1 MNLSEIGFH
10 LLRPLLEH
18 SDAERAHGLT
28 LAALQWL
35 PVNQA
40 EISNDLLAARF
51 FNIQFPN
58 PVGLAAG
65 FDKNGLVIDQMLSL
79 GFGFVEAGTTTPLP
93 QVGNAKPRLFRLAE
107 DDAVINRMGFNNQGH
122 DAMHAALMNRTR
134 GGIVGVNLGANR
146 DSPDR
151 FSDYAKGVAQFAAV
165 ADYLTINISS
175 PNTPGLRDMQARDDL
190 DHLLNLIA
198 KTQNSISRRAPILL
212 KLAPDLSPDNM
223 SDIANVCFDRVD
235 GVIIG
240 NTTLG
245 RDGLRSPLAGEAG
258 GLSGRP
264 LYDLSTVQLAQF
276 YQLTQGRIPLIG
288 VGGICDAASA
298 WIKICAGASLL
309 QLYTALVY
317 AGPALVPKIV
327 SGLAAIVA
335 QNGLQSYS
343 DAIGVHA
350 KEIADG
356 YIPHHTSITKG
367 VQAHSG

>member
-1 MNLSEIGFH
+1 MSLPDIGFR
-10 LLRPLLEH
+10 LLRPLLKRC
-18 SDAERAHGLT
+18 DAERAHGMT
-28 LAALQWL
+28 LAALKLL

-40 EISNDLLAARF
+40 VVSDERMAASF

-65 FDKNGLVIDQMLSL
+65 FDKNGAVIDQMLSL

-93 QVGNAKPRLFRLAE
+93 QIGNAKPRLFRLAE
-107 DDAVINRMGFNNQGH
+107 DEAVINRMGFNNVGH
-122 DAMHAALMNRTR
+122 DAMHRALMNRSR
-134 GGIVGVNLGANR
+134 SGIVGVNLGANR

-151 FSDYAKGVAQFAAV
+151 FSDYAQGVAKFAAV

-175 PNTPGLRDMQARDDL
+175 PNTPGLRDMQARDEL

-198 KTQNSISRRAPILL
+198 KTQANISRRAPILL
-212 KLAPDLSPDNM
+212 KLAPDLSLEAM
-223 SDIANVCFDRVD
+223 ADIAQVCLGRVD

-240 NTTLG
+240 NTTTG
-245 RDGLRSPLAGEAG
+245 REDLRSPLASETG

-264 LYDLSTVQLAQF
+264 LYDLSTVQLARF
-276 YQLTQGRIPLIG
+276 FLLTRGQIPLIG

-327 SGLAAIVA
+327 AGLAAIVL
-335 QNGLQSYS
+335 QNGIQNYRE
-343 DAIGVHA
+343 AIGVHA
-350 KEIADG
+350 EATAEG
-356 YIPHHTSITKG
+356 NIPHHTSLTK
-367 VQAHSG
+367 QAPGRSG